1 LAVEPTFATYI
12 IGISYALAS
21 AVWTVVPPAVAV
33 VAAILMT
40 GVLAVAALS
49 GKKSVV
55 GEVPG
60 PRPMKV
66 VI

>member
-1 LAVEPTFATYI
+1 M

-21 AVWTVVPPAVAV
+21 ATWIVVPPAVAL
-33 VAAILMT
+33 VAAILIT
-40 GVLAVAALS
+40 GLLASAALN

-55 GEVPG
+55 GDVPG